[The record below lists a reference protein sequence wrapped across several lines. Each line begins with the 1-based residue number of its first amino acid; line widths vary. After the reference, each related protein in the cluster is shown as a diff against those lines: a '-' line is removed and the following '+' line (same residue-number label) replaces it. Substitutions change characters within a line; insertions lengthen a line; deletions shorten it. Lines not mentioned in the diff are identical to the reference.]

1 MFKKIRSILM
11 IEFGTLLFA
20 FSVGMF
26 ILPGR
31 ILTGGVAGITSL
43 LSPYIPIPED
53 IMTII
58 LNTALFIIGS
68 IFLGK
73 DFFSNTLIYSISY
86 PFLLLFVTRFVPDMS
101 DIDPL
106 LASVYGGLIGG
117 LAIGIMFRNGGS
129 SGGTD
134 AVALI
139 GEKYFH
145 IKVSHTIMFM
155 DSMTVLAGLY
165 IYGLNAVLIG
175 LISVFLMTLTLN
187 WTMNIYG
194 GVQAKKFEIISD
206 KYEAISEDIHNI
218 LERGSTVL
226 DVTGGYTGN
235 RKKMLLVI
243 VSEDEYN
250 KVKQII
256 DKHDPKAFVI
266 ISEAKD
272 VNGEGF
278 TYEPRM

>member
-43 LSPYIPIPED
+43 LSPYIPMPED
-53 IMTII
+53 IMAII

-68 IFLGK
+68 VFLRK

-86 PFLLLFVTRFVPDMS
+86 PFFLLFVTRFVPDMS

-134 AVALI
+134 AIALI

-206 KYEAISEDIHNI
+206 EYEAISEDIHNI

-226 DVTGGYTGN
+226 DVMGGYTGN